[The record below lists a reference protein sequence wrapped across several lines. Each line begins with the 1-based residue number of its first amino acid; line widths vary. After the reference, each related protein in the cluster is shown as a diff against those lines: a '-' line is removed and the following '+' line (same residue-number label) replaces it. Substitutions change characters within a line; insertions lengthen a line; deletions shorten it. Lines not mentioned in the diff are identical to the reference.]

1 MFFQK
6 FFREAAAVLGGYS
19 MNRQNAG
26 ILFGGVL
33 LLVIAM
39 GISRFAFTP
48 ILPFMRHDTGFS
60 FEEAG
65 FLASS
70 NYIGYFIGALWAG
83 FFYRSK
89 KTSLLISV
97 VINVF
102 SVILMGFNEMYSI
115 WLALRFISGVTGGL
129 IFVLT
134 SSIIMDYLAT
144 HFLLRWSGYLFGGIG
159 LGIAISGILVPYFE
173 ERFAWQG
180 AWIGLGILSALL
192 LGITLILWRGL
203 QVYNGI
209 KIVNSSNQK
218 MSQGFMPWL
227 IAAYGFEGLG
237 YIITGTFLVD
247 IIHNIP
253 TLQAYSSYSWVI
265 VGVAAIPSAPVWTV
279 LIEKYSAIKIL
290 SVAYIMQIFGIL
302 LPVFSQAVWSV
313 LLSSFLFGLTFV
325 GIVTLTTSYAR
336 QLFPTQSGAVV
347 SILTTSYALGQII
360 GPIIAGKLV
369 TFYTSYKAALIFASA
384 IVFIALV
391 ILLIGRWKTAKLH
404 LKRDNVTALEESKVI

>member
-1 MFFQK
+1 
-6 FFREAAAVLGGYS
+6 
-19 MNRQNAG
+19 MNRQHTG

-33 LLVIAM
+33 LLVVAM

-48 ILPFMRHDTGFS
+48 ILPFMRHDEGFS
-60 FEEAG
+60 FESAG

-83 FFYRSK
+83 FLYRSK
-89 KTSLLISV
+89 KNSLLISGI
-97 VINVF
+97 INVL
-102 SVILMGFNEMYSI
+102 SVILMGLIEMYSI
-115 WLALRFISGVTGGL
+115 WLVLRLIAGITGGL

-144 HFLLRWSGYLFGGIG
+144 QFLTRWSGYLFSGIG
-159 LGIAISGILVPYFE
+159 LGIAISGLLVPYFE
-173 ERFAWQG
+173 ARFAWQG
-180 AWIGLGILSALL
+180 AWMGLGILSALFFA
-192 LGITLILWRGL
+192 ITLILWRGL
-203 QVYNGI
+203 QVHNGI
-209 KIVNSSNQK
+209 KSIKSPNQR

-253 TLQAYSSYSWVI
+253 SLQEYSSYSWVM
-265 VGVAAIPSAPVWTV
+265 VGIAAIPSAPVWTV
-279 LIEKYSAIKIL
+279 IMEKFSAIKIL
-290 SVAYIMQIFGIL
+290 SVAYVLQIIGIL
-302 LPVFSQAVWSV
+302 LPVFLQTVWSV

-360 GPIIAGKLV
+360 GPIIAGILV
-369 TFYTSYKAALIFASA
+369 AFYNSYKAALIFAGA
-384 IVFIALV
+384 IVFTALV
-391 ILLIGRWKTAKLH
+391 IMLLGKWKSAKLR
-404 LKRDNVTALEESKVI
+404 LKTENVTVLEASKVTL